1 MNGNIKIEDK
11 VYSSYNYNYVFLAS
25 PTERKELFDKLAE
38 IGKIWNPE
46 TKQLEDFRWKPNDDD
61 YYFFV
66 DSDGNIKRT
75 RNVSHCDFS
84 RININNCFQTEE
96 AAQPY
101 ADKIKSVFK
110 NSKTK

>member
-61 YYFFV
+61 YYFFCRQRWKYKK
-66 DSDGNIKRT
+66 NKK
-75 RNVSHCDFS
+75 
-84 RININNCFQTEE
+84 CFTL
-96 AAQPY
+96 
-101 ADKIKSVFK
+101 
-110 NSKTK
+110 